1 MAPLADPVRDR
12 AIVCLGFNSVS
23 SFRRNRRRARV
34 DLALLSS
41 RRGLRRH
48 KPAVCSSPIL
58 HSYSPPGQA
67 AVSAQLSPPTPS
79 AQVRRF
85 PPLGPAR
92 ASLLP
97 RSRSPVHGSLWPFR
111 RPVAPSLRFVVR
123 PRFGLLQVHRVFAAD
138 LALVLAARPGCGQ
151 CTALAADSVGTSP
164 SVPAPRSCTRL
175 AAPAKPLARARFPPA
190 VPPARCAF

>member
-34 DLALLSS
+34 DLALPSS

-97 RSRSPVHGSLWPFR
+97 RSRSPVHGSLRPFR
-111 RPVAPSLRFVVR
+111 RPAALSDRARMFLQVRRSSSSILHFRRPAR
-123 PRFGLLQVHRVFAAD
+123 PRSVHSSRRRLRRPVAVD
-138 LALVLAARPGCGQ
+138 CRTSQCQLVGDGSGVHWPLR
-151 CTALAADSVGTSP
+151 SP
-164 SVPAPRSCTRL
+164 Q
-175 AAPAKPLARARFPPA
+175 RA
-190 VPPARCAF
+190 VAFIGAWG